1 MKARVPLI
9 TLGVD
14 DLERAVRF
22 YRDGLGE
29 HGAVAFFELEGGL
42 KLALWPR
49 KSLAHDAG
57 IALGRAK
64 LERVSPLHT
73 TLAPRRKRQG
83 RKGHLLR
90 RLCRLLRGSRRP
102 SVGGGVESALA
113 MTSGLPMM
121 GRHALPPPACL
132 ARPLRRSA
140 GLCAIRAARR
150 AQDRGGESVL
160 LGGRQVDIRRDARR
174 AREVRADVR

>member
-14 DLERAVRF
+14 DLEGAVRF

-90 RLCRLLRGSRRP
+90 RLCRLLPGSRRP
-102 SVGGGVESALA
+102 SLGGGGGFAPA
-113 MTSGLPMM
+113 MTAGLPLI
-121 GRHALPPPACL
+121 GGPCLPPPACP
-132 ARPLRRSA
+132 ARPPP
-140 GLCAIRAARR
+140 
-150 AQDRGGESVL
+150 
-160 LGGRQVDIRRDARR
+160 
-174 AREVRADVR
+174 